1 MLRKFLGIVILLTLS
16 RLVGFAAPT
25 DMSNR
30 ASISGKITE
39 KADGHPIAYA
49 EVIVLK
55 QSNVITGTITD
66 ELGNYQIKNL
76 PPDRYT
82 IQAFILGF
90 RKTQIDT
97 TFLPRRYEINFAL
110 EASDITLEGV
120 TVTAEASDQP
130 HTQKLDIITNAPVF
144 QEDTYH
150 GAPTSLPSTI
160 IQQSLPGAVQAPTG
174 EVHIRGQ
181 HAEYSYDV
189 DDLPVPETQS
199 EGMTEL
205 FDPRVIDRISFLVG
219 DLPAEYSDALA
230 IIDVKTKIPATP
242 FNASASGYAGSFNS
256 SGQSL
261 SLTAHTG
268 DFAYFFAGSRKVT
281 DRRIDTPL
289 PDVFHDHGEDLFGL
303 GKVQYIISPSDIIAL
318 DLDQSS
324 SNFQVPYDSTG
335 GVALNDNQK
344 ESDGFQN
351 LIFHHGF
358 GSDGGTGDFFLGL
371 THRRGTLSYS
381 PGVNDVP
388 SFNFAGD
395 STAYNIKEDRSFDVY
410 GAKSDITLPV
420 EEELNLKAG
429 AAYYYT
435 NGNED
440 FSTLDEKNN
449 PGPQSIE
456 NLQGYDFGAYA
467 QTLFQP
473 LPIFQ
478 LDAGVRYDLHYAK
491 DIGTESL
498 VSPKIRLTLIPDLS
512 TTAYVYYGRLF
523 VPVLIEE
530 LREITGAAGTVS
542 QPTKAV
548 RGNYFEAGITE
559 SFTNS
564 LSAKVAG
571 YYTEE
576 SPGMDDNTIPG
587 TNIETAVNIQH
598 ILVRGVELGLDYH
611 PEGPYTGYFNVAVS
625 HAQGDGTTSGGFLPA
640 LPPTTAFDL
649 DHDQRITYS
658 IGTNFDQDDYF
669 ASLIGSYGSG
679 LTSGTTTNGH
689 VAPHFILDGSLG
701 KSFRLGS
708 IGIKPEFYV
717 NNILNHQYLLK
728 GTFFSGAAWGTPRSF
743 LFKVSVNV
751 D

>member
-1 MLRKFLGIVILLTLS
+1 MLKKIFGLLLLLALWQTS
-16 RLVGFAAPT
+16 GFAAPT
-25 DMSNR
+25 DPSNR

-55 QSNVITGTITD
+55 ENNVVTGTTTD
-66 ELGNYQIKNL
+66 ELGNYEIKNL
-76 PPDRYT
+76 LPGHYT
-82 IQAFILGF
+82 IQAYILGF
-90 RKTQIDT
+90 KRAQIDT
-97 TFLPRRYEINFAL
+97 TLSPGHYGFNFAL

-120 TVTAEASDQP
+120 TVTAAAREQP
-130 HTQKLDIITNAPVF
+130 TGQKLSVVTNAPTF
-144 QEDTYH
+144 QENTYH
-150 GAPTSLPSTI
+150 IAPSSLPSTI

-181 HAEYSYDV
+181 HAEYSYSV
-189 DDLPVPETQS
+189 DGLPVPETQS

-230 IIDVKTKIPATP
+230 IIDVRTKIPATP
-242 FNASASGYAGSFNS
+242 FNANASGYVGSFNS

-261 SLTAHTG
+261 SFNAHTG
-268 DFAYFFAGSRKVT
+268 DFAYFFALSRKIT

-289 PDVFHDHGEDLFGL
+289 PGIFHDHGEDLFGL
-303 GKVQYIISPSDIIAL
+303 GKLQYIISSNDIIAL
-318 DLDQSS
+318 DLDQSG

-335 GVALNDNQK
+335 AVALNDNQK

-358 GSDGGTGDFFLGL
+358 GSDGGSGDFFFAL
-371 THRRGTLSYS
+371 THRRGTFNYT
-381 PGVNDVP
+381 PGHSDIP
-388 SFNFAGD
+388 SFHFSSD
-395 STAYNIKEDRSFDVY
+395 TVTAYNIKEDRSFDVY

-420 EEELNLKAG
+420 EDELNLKAG
-429 AAYYYT
+429 ASYYYT
-435 NGNED
+435 DGNEN
-440 FSTLDEKNN
+440 FSAFTN
-449 PGPQSIE
+449 PDNLGPQSVE
-456 NLQGYDFGAYA
+456 TLQGYDFGAYA
-467 QTLFQP
+467 QTVYQP

-491 DIGTESL
+491 GVDDESQ
-498 VSPKIRLTLIPDLS
+498 VSPKVKFTYIPDLS

-523 VPVLIEE
+523 VPVLTEE
-530 LREITGAAGTVS
+530 LREITGAEGNVS
-542 QPTKAV
+542 QPTEAV
-548 RGNYFEAGITE
+548 RGNYFEAGFTE
-559 SFTNS
+559 ALTNS
-564 LSAKVAG
+564 ISTKLAG
-571 YYTEE
+571 YYTQE

-587 TNIETAVNIQH
+587 TSIETAVNIQH
-598 ILVRGVELGLDYH
+598 IFVRGVELAMDYH
-611 PEGPYTGYFNVAVS
+611 PEGPLTGYFNIAVS

-640 LPPTTAFDL
+640 LPPTTVFDL

-658 IGTNFDQDDYF
+658 IGTNFDQDGYF

-679 LTSGTTTNGH
+679 LTNGDSGH

-701 KSFRLGS
+701 KTFRLGT
-708 IGIKPEFYV
+708 IEIKPELFV
-717 NNILNHQYLLK
+717 NNILNHEYLLK
-728 GTFFSGAAWGTPRSF
+728 GTFFSGASWGTPRSF
-743 LFKVSVNV
+743 LFKISVNV